1 MFSKQSF
8 PTLSSV
14 ISLQAEPGAEQTR
27 NTFDFTVL
35 CPSLLPAVSTE
46 YHWLFGTC
54 QYRKGLLVF
63 LESKRWRQTF
73 YRVFISNPQ
82 TFWKTVI
89 LPSNNS
95 SKSSTKNSRNGGR
108 LGRFRVLTSCWIF
121 ADTLLLTGTPAGQG
135 SMETSVNGC
144 AAPTRHQG
152 GKERSRTARPPQLQ
166 FRAILWLKCLTSKH
180 TSKKEQGYL
189 MQIKPIQ

>member
-1 MFSKQSF
+1 MAVIHSWMFSKQRF

-27 NTFDFTVL
+27 DTFDSTAL

-46 YHWLFGTC
+46 ALFS
-54 QYRKGLLVF
+54 F
-63 LESKRWRQTF
+63 LENQHGRQTF
-73 YRVFISNPQ
+73 YRVLISDPQ
-82 TFWKTVI
+82 TFWKIAI

-108 LGRFRVLTSCWIF
+108 LGRFSVLTSCWIF

-135 SMETSVNGC
+135 SMEISVHGYT
-144 AAPTRHQG
+144 AP
-152 GKERSRTARPPQLQ
+152 ARCQ
-166 FRAILWLKCLTSKH
+166 
-180 TSKKEQGYL
+180 EG
-189 MQIKPIQ
+189 